1 VRREPEF
8 LIRVFLCPKFSSA
21 LLKLPKTKGKK
32 SICKIFFINLIPD
45 SKTIMTHKIRI
56 HLADDHQVLI
66 DGLTNLLR
74 TVSQFEVVGNS
85 LDGTS
90 IYEDITKNNADILL
104 LDISM
109 PNKDGIEVLKEFNEK
124 EFPCKVIILSS
135 YDDLKIVKEVMKL
148 GAKGYLTKKSAGENI
163 IEAIEAVNKDEE
175 YFDKHIREKIFA
187 NFTQNNPKLN
197 KSTFNTENQF
207 LSERETEIITLI
219 SLEYSAREISEEL
232 FISINTVETHR
243 KNIMKKLNTKNVIGL
258 VKYALKNNLIKP

>member
-1 VRREPEF
+1 
-8 LIRVFLCPKFSSA
+8 
-21 LLKLPKTKGKK
+21 
-32 SICKIFFINLIPD
+32 
-45 SKTIMTHKIRI
+45 MTQKIRI

-66 DGLTNLLR
+66 DGLTNLLC
-74 TVSQFEVVGNS
+74 TVSHLEVVGNS

-90 IYEDITKNNADILL
+90 IYEDVTKNNTDILL

-109 PNKDGIEVLKEFNEK
+109 PKKDGIEVLKEFNEK
-124 EFPCKVIILSS
+124 GFPCKVIILSS

-148 GAKGYLTKKSAGENI
+148 GSKGYLTKKSAGENI

-197 KSTFNTENQF
+197 KSTYIDNQF

-232 FISINTVETHR
+232 FISVNTVETHR
-243 KNIMKKLNTKNVIGL
+243 KNIMKKLNIKSVVGL

>member
-1 VRREPEF
+1 
-8 LIRVFLCPKFSSA
+8 
-21 LLKLPKTKGKK
+21 
-32 SICKIFFINLIPD
+32 
-45 SKTIMTHKIRI
+45 MTQKIRI

-66 DGLTNLLR
+66 DGLTNLLC
-74 TVSQFEVVGNS
+74 TVSYLEVVGNS

-90 IYEDITKNNADILL
+90 IYEDVIKNNADILL

-109 PNKDGIEVLKEFNEK
+109 PKKDGIEVLKEFNEK
-124 EFPCKVIILSS
+124 GFPCKVIILSS

-148 GAKGYLTKKSAGENI
+148 GSKGYLTKKSAGENI

-197 KSTFNTENQF
+197 KSTYTDNQF

-232 FISINTVETHR
+232 FISVNTVETHR
-243 KNIMKKLNTKNVIGL
+243 KNIMKKLNTKSVVGL